1 MKELSEILEQN
12 ARATPAQIVTMMDK
26 PVREVQKIIKRAE
39 IRVSSII
46 DPISGET
53 THEYLPLR

>member
-1 MKELSEILEQN
+1 MKEISEILEQN
-12 ARATPAQIVTMMDK
+12 ARATLAQIVTMVDK

-39 IRVSSII
+39 IRVSTII

-53 THEYLPLR
+53 THKCLSLR

>member
-1 MKELSEILEQN
+1 MKETSEILEQN
-12 ARATPAQIVTMMDK
+12 ARATQAQIVTMVDK

-46 DPISGET
+46 R
-53 THEYLPLR
+53 YQVRLPTNTFP